1 MGVGRLHY
9 LSLLKTYQKAFFI
22 MNELVEK
29 LVGQAGLTPE
39 QARKTLE
46 VIKEFVTEKFP
57 MLGGAVE
64 NILQGGAQPSDP
76 FDV

>member
-1 MGVGRLHY
+1 
-9 LSLLKTYQKAFFI
+9 